1 MANEVR
7 REHALPIRELL
18 AEGRRHRIPI
28 VAGITDPGR
37 GNGDSA
43 QRVQR
48 S

>member
-7 REHALPIRELL
+7 REHALAIRELL